1 MDNKT
6 KMKDPVFWVNT
17 FLAFAT
23 PIYAYYNVST
33 AQLDTWGEVFRL
45 FFKAIQNPYVITLS
59 MVSLWNNWYTPNVSN
74 KKVVNK
80 NGGVMNG

>member
-45 FFKAIQNPYVITLS
+45 FF
-59 MVSLWNNWYTPNVSN
+59 
-74 KKVVNK
+74 
-80 NGGVMNG
+80 